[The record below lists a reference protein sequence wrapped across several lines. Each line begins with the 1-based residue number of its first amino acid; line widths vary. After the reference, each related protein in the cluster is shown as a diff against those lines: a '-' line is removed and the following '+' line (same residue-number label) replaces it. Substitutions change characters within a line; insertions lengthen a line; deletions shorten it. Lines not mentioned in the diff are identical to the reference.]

1 MKAFLLIWS
10 LCMLRCGFA
19 APSND
24 IRKRDLQSIQN
35 AFVSISVAASNLDIA
50 VRSLTGDPSTA
61 QALAP
66 ATQGVENALAQ
77 ARADVAPS
85 QPISLPDSLVLQQS
99 ADTLAKSVKI
109 MVMSS
114 LLQRTALDQL
124 GLTPMLLQS
133 YRNQSML
140 SGMLGQVV
148 LAKLPAEGLSG
159 AMAAFGGA
167 AGAVSMGVAM
177 LSNPPLQMPL
187 VPMTPPP
194 APLNPNVPPGMPAV
208 PAPAPAPAPV
218 PDPNAPQ
225 ATPPPAVPPPAVPPP
240 AVPPLAAPAP
250 VAPAPVP
257 PAQPGSGMSA
267 AGILASKGFA
277 KG

>member
-1 MKAFLLIWS
+1 MRAFLLIWS
-10 LCMLRCGFA
+10 FCMLRCGYA

-24 IRKRDLQSIQN
+24 IRKRELQSIQN

-85 QPISLPDSLVLQQS
+85 QPISLPDGLVLQQS

-159 AMAAFGGA
+159 AMLAFGGA
-167 AGAVSMGVAM
+167 AGAVGMGVAM

-194 APLNPNVPPGMPAV
+194 VPLNPNAPPGMPAV
-208 PAPAPAPAPV
+208 PAPAPAPV

-225 ATPPPAVPPPAVPPP
+225 ATPPPAVPPPA
-240 AVPPLAAPAP
+240 APAP
-250 VAPAPVP
+250 AP
-257 PAQPGSGMSA
+257 PAQPGFGMSA
-267 AGILASKGFA
+267 AGILASKGSP